1 MSVEYGSWDFDMSR
15 APTGKTVKRSIN
27 TKDGVKEYDACEQE
41 DVILASKCGKV
52 TRSYW
57 IPKEARW
64 CMFAKGEEPV
74 AWQMWPK
81 HPSPPKQD

>member
-1 MSVEYGSWDFDMSR
+1 MTWNTNISE
-15 APTGKTVKRSIN
+15 APRGKTVSKNIT
-27 TKDGVKEYDACEQE
+27 TKDGVKPYDAFEQE

-57 IPKEARW
+57 IPKENRW

-74 AWQMWPK
+74 AWQEWPI
-81 HPSPPKQD
+81 HPSKANG